1 MQDGGGSGVSVFQG
15 ERWRDRGGFGE
26 AGSEGWGKVRRL
38 RGDRGALG
46 GTGGGT
52 QVDWRVSGGG
62 PWAVGNQAECG
73 PVGRGQSDGESWG
86 GGAWGRAAGP
96 HCSPPLPTGT
106 KTCRGFGYVT
116 FSLPEDAQ
124 RALQEATILG
134 GRRLSVTL
142 ARQRPREGRK
152 KPQREKKEDEAA
164 AGELG
169 VLSPACALRD
179 RQLPC
184 VCPQA
189 VLSPDTRSLHCR
201 CPQGCHH
208 SSPKTEEA

>member
-1 MQDGGGSGVSVFQG
+1 MGPPNPPGRSLTLQLSAAPPGAALPAPRSIRFRRAPLSLAPFPAAPARRVPKMAAAGGGGSGP
-15 ERWRDRGGFGE
+15 
-26 AGSEGWGKVRRL
+26 
-38 RGDRGALG
+38 
-46 GTGGGT
+46 
-52 QVDWRVSGGG
+52 VSGRTVLVRGLPAAATAAELESLFGRLG
-62 PWAVGNQAECG
+62 PLRRCFVVTEK
-73 PVGRGQSDGESWG
+73 
-86 GGAWGRAAGP
+86 
-96 HCSPPLPTGT
+96 GT

-152 KPQREKKEDEAA
+152 KPQREKEKEDEAA

-184 VCPQA
+184 ICPQA
-189 VLSPDTRSLHCR
+189 VLSPNTRSLHCR
-201 CPQGCHH
+201 CPQGRHH
-208 SSPKTEEA
+208 SSPETEEA

>member
-1 MQDGGGSGVSVFQG
+1 MGQG
-15 ERWRDRGGFGE
+15 R
-26 AGSEGWGKVRRL
+26 
-38 RGDRGALG
+38 
-46 GTGGGT
+46 
-52 QVDWRVSGGG
+52 
-62 PWAVGNQAECG
+62 
-73 PVGRGQSDGESWG
+73 SDGESWG

-96 HCSPPLPTGT
+96 HCSPPLPPGT

-124 RALQEATILG
+124 RALQEATTLG

-152 KPQREKKEDEAA
+152 KPQQEKEKEDEAA

-169 VLSPACALRD
+169 VLSPACTLRD
-179 RQLPC
+179 RQLPW

-189 VLSPDTRSLHCR
+189 VLSPNTRSLHCR
-201 CPQGCHH
+201 CPQGRRN
-208 SSPKTEEA
+208 SPPETEEA